1 MSTKRLSASGALRQF
16 EYGRRSLE
24 GYSSWIAAVF
34 FFWKQQVGYDHVL
47 KILFW
52 FSGVSK
58 PFFFFTLK
66 GDYFIFTWEFR
77 EFKPGLSP
85 LYINM
90 STCIL
95 WLVSL
100 HLLIL
105 IWTYFHL
112 PDKVLLIWFS
122 PFHATDLFWYSLKTS
137 ENLWFS
143 DVFRGYQKRSVAL
156 NGLTRMIFL
165 LEELMWVF

>member
-34 FFWKQQVGYDHVL
+34 FFL
-47 KILFW
+47 KATSRLWSCSENFILIFRCL
-52 FSGVSK
+52 K
-58 PFFFFTLK
+58 TIFFFTLK

-165 LEELMWVF
+165 LEELRWVF

>member
-1 MSTKRLSASGALRQF
+1 MSAKRLSVCRALKQF

-34 FFWKQQVGYDHVL
+34 FFL
-47 KILFW
+47 KATSRLWSCSENSLLIFRC
-52 FSGVSK
+52 FK
-58 PFFFFTLK
+58 TIFFFTLK

-77 EFKPGLSP
+77 ELKPGLSS

-95 WLVSL
+95 WPVSL

-122 PFHATDLFWYSLKTS
+122 TFHATDLFWYSLKTS
-137 ENLWFS
+137 ENFWFA
-143 DVFRGYQKRSVAL
+143 DVFRGYQKRSVAW

-165 LEELMWVF
+165 LEELIWVF